1 MIKYILII
9 FFSFISLQC
18 LAEYKGLKK
27 LSKNNSFMDNKGN
40 PYSIEKITDKENTL
54 LLIWNHGSY
63 PDTKIDKC
71 KKKPKFG
78 YEWEGA
84 VVPAVLKLH
93 NKKIKN
99 LTIKIYRLCSGVKG
113 MSANEQRK
121 IGKLIKNGQKIDT
134 YSEIKQQ
141 KRQNI
146 ILQKAD
152 EFLSD
157 GFKNIVLVGYSAGG
171 WASLNLI
178 SRFPEKFRGA
188 IALNPAFAGPIIE
201 WQKDLPEWGFF
212 RDQQIDI
219 FKQTD
224 SLSAILFAHNND
236 EFENPNTLSFFKSFK
251 DLKFIDY
258 SQLKPTNCDWADIDK
273 KMSETNGHSIPQS
286 TCFTH
291 FIEKNNYFIKYLDS
305 IFN

>member
-84 VVPAVLKLH
+84 VIPAVLKLH

-113 MSANEQRK
+113 MSVNEQKK
-121 IGKLIKNGQKIDT
+121 IRQLIKEGKKIDI
-134 YSEIKQQ
+134 YSEFKQQ

-146 ILQKAD
+146 ILDEVD
-152 EFLSD
+152 EFLND
-157 GFKNIVLVGYSAGG
+157 GFKNIILIGYSAGG
-171 WASLNLI
+171 WASLNLV
-178 SRFPEKFRGA
+178 SRFPNKFKGA
-188 IALNPAFAGPIIE
+188 IAINPAFAGPKRE
-201 WQKDLPEWGFF
+201 WEADFPEWGFF
-212 RDQQIDI
+212 REEQINI
-219 FKQTD
+219 FKQNN
-224 SLSAILFAHNND
+224 SLNGILFSHNKD
-236 EFENPNTLSFFKSFK
+236 EFEDPKTLSFFKSFK
-251 DLKFIDY
+251 SLEFIDY
-258 SQLKPTNCDWADIDK
+258 SQLEPTTCDWADVDK
-273 KMSETNGHSIPQS
+273 KMSKSDGHSIPQS
-286 TCFTH
+286 SCFTN
-291 FIEKNNYFIKYLDS
+291 FIEKNNYFIKYLES
-305 IFN
+305 RF